1 MRPKGGILSG
11 PLHGYRVW
19 ELSDTPAV
27 AFAGR
32 LLREMGARVEMIEPP
47 GGCLLRR
54 MPPMSDG
61 GSALFDYLAAGKE
74 SRPIPTDEEL
84 AELADVHIVIHD
96 RVDLPEAWER
106 ALREVALPTRG
117 RVVVACTPYGQEGPK
132 RDWQACELTLFQAG
146 GEGFLMPSGLGYEQ
160 FPDRS
165 PIGVGNYLGNYQGGL
180 TAALTAVA
188 GLSGSRRARAC
199 ERADVSVQDAQLSL
213 NYFTVSRFIEEVR
226 ENRANRAF
234 SYGGVIG
241 CTDGFV
247 ELVTL
252 EQHQWLG
259 LRRMMGDPEWARDPR
274 FEDPIR
280 RASHGEEI
288 NRHLREWASTR
299 TAAEVT
305 RLGVEFGVPCG
316 PFLAP
321 GDLQDDPQMQ
331 ARGFFVESE
340 NGDGLYPGAPWKLD
354 RWPRLRHRPA
364 PSPPGGRSS

>member
-1 MRPKGGILSG
+1 MTG

-19 ELSDTPAV
+19 ELSNTPAV

-32 LLREMGARVEMIEPP
+32 MLREMGARVEMLEPP
-47 GGCLLRR
+47 GGSLLRR

-74 SRPIPTDEEL
+74 SRPIPTDGEF
-84 AELADVHIVIHD
+84 AGLADVNIVIHD
-96 RVDLPEAWER
+96 LVELPEAWER
-106 ALREVALPTRG
+106 ALREVALPARG

-165 PIGVGNYLGNYQGGL
+165 PIGVGNYLGNYQAGL

-188 GLSGSRRARAC
+188 GLASSRRARAT
-199 ERADVSVQDAQLSL
+199 ERVDVSIQDAQLSL
-213 NYFTVSRFIEEVR
+213 NYFTVSRFIEGVR

-241 CTDGFV
+241 CADGFV

-259 LRRMMGDPEWARDPR
+259 LRRMMGDPEWARDPK

-280 RASHGEEI
+280 RASHGDEI
-288 NRHLREWASTR
+288 NRHLRKWASTR
-299 TAAEVT
+299 TATEVT
-305 RLGVEFGVPCG
+305 ELGVEFGVPCG
-316 PFLAP
+316 PYLVP

-331 ARGFFVESE
+331 VRGFFVESE
-340 NGDGLYPGAPWKLD
+340 NGDGRYPGVPWAFD

-364 PSPPGGRSS
+364 PSLPGGRSS